1 MTTRYGVGVEHLRH
15 KRSAEDLAK
24 DCKTRQEAT
33 NRKAEGNCLG
43 FFMQLRY
50 QESGSSSDSRCSV
63 VVDIISC
70 IDNNDVTLKILMS
83 ATRS

>member
-43 FFMQLRY
+43 FFY
-50 QESGSSSDSRCSV
+50 AAAVSRIW
-63 VVDIISC
+63 IIQ
-70 IDNNDVTLKILMS
+70 
-83 ATRS
+83 